1 VLCPH
6 NGIATGQARRR
17 QKPSHPI
24 DTFCGVPYVKYTR
37 EVLAAA
43 VAASTS
49 MAGVLRHLG
58 LGQNGGSHTHLRRRI
73 DRLGIDTGHFLG
85 RAHYRGSV
93 SPRRRSPSEIL
104 VVRPAG
110 AKRAAPQ
117 VLRRALVAQ
126 GRAYRCAEC
135 GVSDSWNGRPLTL
148 QIDHIDG
155 RYWDCRPDN
164 LRFLCPNCHSQTS
177 TYAGRNRPRLTIA
190 VVRVDENGDTV
201 EDGSWPGPRTEEEKL
216 AVLDR
221 VERGEL
227 TVSDAARLLGCHRNY
242 VYQLRRRLAERGTL
256 AAAPRPAGPPDL
268 GGACRS
274 RGSGDRGGSWH
285 RGQGPARCRAEHR
298 DGAQAG
304 RLGGRGSREERL
316 NCAGSPLGDIAG
328 VAEWQ
333 TRRP

>member
-256 AAAPRPAGPPDL
+256 AAAPRPAGPPDAIRQEIVAFALRNSHL
-268 GGACRS
+268 GARRISAALADREVQAIAVAHGTVAKVLLAAGLNTATAR
-274 RGSGDRGGSWH
+274 RLAASGDV
-285 RGQGPARCRAEHR
+285 
-298 DGAQAG
+298 
-304 RLGGRGSREERL
+304 GRGR
-316 NCAGSPLGDIAG
+316 N
-328 VAEWQ
+328 V
-333 TRRP
+333 